1 MWSDVAGEPGK
12 PGKFG
17 IKAGEHLGAISTL
30 KRLWPTLFT
39 RQVSGLLGGEKINRF
54 VVSTHTMAMATSL
67 GRLAERLSERSD
79 AATQAQLA
87 ALDGMA
93 NDVERAVLPARLA
106 RSLHRLDS
114 MASRVMRALPALLEK
129 ARDEEDDAMLKRI
142 GDLFGHR
149 PETYYALIQM
159 DGDRMGAWMAGNEPD
174 YQRSFADSWH
184 PQVRTAVQQR
194 FGHEPR
200 LLDYMKSLR
209 PASPARHAAISAV
222 LNDFSTHV
230 ARHVVEEV
238 FKGKLLYA
246 GGDDVLAMVSVDD
259 LLPCMLLLRAAYSGV
274 GEWGALPGVDDLRG
288 LALGSGYVGLGRNN
302 TLRLLPMM
310 GRDATASIGAVVAHH
325 QAPLGTVMRALRQ
338 AEKHAKNHRKSDR
351 NDGRNAFC
359 LRVLKRGGGEVSVTS
374 RFWDQALVK
383 TGQRLPLHE
392 TALGLMLRFA
402 ETLAQSDMSRR
413 AVYNATEWLTALPS
427 RPSQSGRKTAMTDDE
442 WQHMVTMNLAKQFE
456 QQKGPRNTAA
466 AFVKLACAES
476 ESEPVTTLKVLEG
489 MLVTAEF
496 FAREGRFLREDNR

>member
-1 MWSDVAGEPGK
+1 VSD
-12 PGKFG
+12 
-17 IKAGEHLGAISTL
+17 
-30 KRLWPTLFT
+30 
-39 RQVSGLLGGEKINRF
+39 LLGGEKINRF
-54 VVSTHTMAMATSL
+54 VVSTHTMALATSL
-67 GRLAERLSERSD
+67 GRLAERLSEHSD
-79 AATQAQLA
+79 AATQSQLA

-93 NDVERAVLPARLA
+93 NDVERAVLPASLA
-106 RSLHRLDS
+106 RSLHRLTPD
-114 MASRVMRALPALLEK
+114 AARVMRALPALLEK
-129 ARDEEDDAMLKRI
+129 ARDEKDDAMVKRI
-142 GDLFGHR
+142 CDLFDHR

-174 YQRSFADSWH
+174 YQRCFADSWH
-184 PQVRTAVQQR
+184 PQVRTAVQQK

-200 LLDYMKSLR
+200 LLEYMRSLR

-274 GEWGALPGVDDLRG
+274 GEWGELPGVNDLRG
-288 LALGSGYVGLGRNN
+288 LALGSGYVGLGMNSN
-302 TLRLLPMM
+302 ARLLPMM

-325 QAPLGTVMRALRQ
+325 QSPLGTVMRELRK
-338 AEKHAKNHRKSDR
+338 AEKQAKGHR
-351 NDGRNAFC
+351 NGGRNAFC
-359 LRVLKRGGGEVSVTS
+359 LRVMKRGGGEVGVTS

-383 TGQRLPLHE
+383 ALAKEDQHLPLDQ

-402 ETLAQSDMSRR
+402 ATLAQSDMSRR
-413 AVYNATEWLTALPS
+413 AVYNTTEWLAALPS
-427 RPSQSGRKTAMTDDE
+427 RPIQRDHQAAMTDDE
-442 WQHMVTMNLAKQFE
+442 WQGMVTMNLAMQFKRQSGLPE
-456 QQKGPRNTAA
+456 QAA
-466 AFVKLACAES
+466 EFVKLACAES
-476 ESEPVTTLKVLEG
+476 EPGKTLEVLEG

-496 FAREGRFLREDNR
+496 FAREGRFLREGDR